1 MADKLIRI
9 VVDMVSEIRLY
20 LYVLEVTFPS
30 NEVWWIRL
38 FHNSWNVSFK
48 VSKSSALE
56 AEVGC

>member
-30 NEVWWIRL
+30 NEVW
-38 FHNSWNVSFK
+38 
-48 VSKSSALE
+48 
-56 AEVGC
+56 